1 MIVRPANPHAGE
13 REKRRSTAMTS
24 ALTDE
29 EIADKLAVELGDY
42 VVGFLK
48 FGNDQLG
55 RNVESAGSGTLVRI
69 ESVFGVPTAAHAIK
83 ALPRKGNVGLVL
95 FNRKGKLQKQTIDMA
110 QTESVYFYVPEN
122 GADGPGLGFVR
133 LPETN
138 VSNLKATHVFLKLEN
153 RPIDELPPP
162 FLDWVV
168 GVVGEWT
175 AELVPLQPLDPAK
188 SPLRRKQF
196 QAFYPW
202 AKPTSLEWKMAS
214 IFLIEPAVSPPPSTY
229 GGVSGGAVW
238 RVYIDR
244 VGDERYLIRR
254 QRLIGLPFYEIPEG
268 NALHLVCHGPQEHLS
283 ASAPGSSQQ
292 MVTGY
297 SSA

>member
-1 MIVRPANPHAGE
+1 
-13 REKRRSTAMTS
+13 
-24 ALTDE
+24 
-29 EIADKLAVELGDY
+29 LAVELGDY

-55 RNVESAGSGTLVRI
+55 RNVESAGLGTLVRI
-69 ESVFGVPTAAHAIK
+69 ELVFGVPTAAHAIK

-95 FNRKGKLQKQTIDMA
+95 FNREGKLQKQTIDMA

-122 GADGPGLGFVR
+122 GADGPDLGFVR

-196 QAFYPW
+196 QAALSVGKAY
-202 AKPTSLEWKMAS
+202 KPRMENGFDL
-214 IFLIEPAVSPPPSTY
+214 FNFEPALSPLRRLMEALAEAR
-229 GGVSGGAVW
+229 SGES
-238 RVYIDR
+238 IS
-244 VGDERYLIRR
+244 
-254 QRLIGLPFYEIPEG
+254 IGLVMNATSYED
-268 NALHLVCHGPQEHLS
+268 NV
-283 ASAPGSSQQ
+283 
-292 MVTGY
+292 
-297 SSA
+297 